1 MKDIADYELR
11 PGASVPLGRASVAI
25 DMPSGVSSM
34 SWEFEFGAGA
44 TWSPHHRYVY
54 RHSGAIKPAL
64 GRSRS
69 RPRHFDLSLS
79 GSVRPALPRARPKG
93 NGARPIGEPPC
104 SRCRHGFAR
113 RHLCRVDHRARR
125 RQVRAQK
132 RRRVQRVSIRDQ
144 FPSLGPRSPVC
155 VFGPHG
161 PSPVSKTADLMPRRT
176 LLLLKSGRRINL
188 LEPLATDWDDKD
200 LAHPLVAYLPVGR
213 AFGLGSAIVGGPVQ
227 PDGIGASACA
237 RYATADRRGGAPR
250 IAARRRGGLSF
261 WDPISPPK
269 PYLGEPLHSLLCT
282 LGQAIGQRCRL
293 TTGTP
298 EAYTARKQA
307 DRLATVSEAF
317 YVVGCSRAEI
327 RDYLEIQLD
336 PVSADPVPPPS
347 GASSMVAVPA
357 LMFRRCRTS
366 TG

>member
-1 MKDIADYELR
+1 MRLWPAW
-11 PGASVPLGRASVAI
+11 SVAGKQDGRFDAAAHIVVVEVGPPDQPVRAAGDGLGRQGSR
-25 DMPSGVSSM
+25 
-34 SWEFEFGAGA
+34 
-44 TWSPHHRYVY
+44 HR
-54 RHSGAIKPAL
+54 
-64 GRSRS
+64 
-69 RPRHFDLSLS
+69 
-79 GSVRPALPRARPKG
+79 
-93 NGARPIGEPPC
+93 
-104 SRCRHGFAR
+104 
-113 RHLCRVDHRARR
+113 
-125 RQVRAQK
+125 
-132 RRRVQRVSIRDQ
+132 
-144 FPSLGPRSPVC
+144 
-155 VFGPHG
+155 
-161 PSPVSKTADLMPRRT
+161 
-176 LLLLKSGRRINL
+176 
-188 LEPLATDWDDKD
+188 
-200 LAHPLVAYLPVGR
+200 LVAYLLVGR

-347 GASSMVAVPA
+347 GAPSMVAVPA